1 MSYWAVAQTIADR
14 ELLAG
19 HQLARNGYEILA
31 PRAKLAIDGKTK
43 IAALFPGYLFVRI
56 VNDQWTAAR
65 WCQGVLNLIM
75 AGDHPAHCPTNEIEK
90 IMRARGTRRTCAIAT
105 QSRRTAL
112 HQAQRCASS
121 PDRFTGLNA
130 IYRGM
135 SARERTMVLLNLL
148 GRQVP
153 VELARDDRIEIG

>member
-19 HQLARNGYEILA
+19 HKLARNGYEILA

-56 VNDQWTAAR
+56 VNDQWSAAR

-75 AGDHPAHCPTNEIEK
+75 AGDKPAHCPTNEIEK
-90 IMRARGTRRTCAIAT
+90 IMRARGTDGLGAIAT

-112 HQAQRCASS
+112 HQAQRCGSS
-121 PDRFTGLNA
+121 PDRL
-130 IYRGM
+130 R
-135 SARERTMVLLNLL
+135 V
-148 GRQVP
+148 
-153 VELARDDRIEIG
+153 

>member
-1 MSYWAVAQTIADR
+1 MNYWAVAQTIADR

-56 VNDQWTAAR
+56 VNEQWTKAR

-75 AGDHPAHCPTNEIEK
+75 AGDHPARCPTNEIEK
-90 IMRARGTRRTCAIAT
+90 IMRARGKDGLVRLPRKAADGIAPGAT
-105 QSRRTAL
+105 VRILTGSF
-112 HQAQRCASS
+112 C
-121 PDRFTGLNA
+121 GLNA